1 MELDRDF
8 FTVEEAFSLGDIAE
22 EVSSRH
28 PRRVVAGGLTCATL
42 TGSQQHNIFKW

>member
-1 MELDRDF
+1 MERDRDF
-8 FTVEEAFSLGDIAE
+8 FDFEEAYSLGDIAE

-42 TGSQQHNIFKW
+42 TGSRQHNMF